1 MAFHLPRQALLSATA
16 LALTAMGSAGAFADD
31 TDRLASIE
39 KQIKALQAELRHV
52 KAESAERDRQLKA
65 AQAAAMHAPPPP
77 VSTMPVIPP
86 GYALVPATP
95 GSTPGSVVL
104 AKAVAPPEKKLPI
117 GTFQVGAVNVTLGG
131 FIEGASIYRSRN
143 EVTDITS
150 NWTTGIPFR
159 NSQLYHE
166 PEFRETERR
175 TTFQGLADAH
185 PDEVTDIEAF
195 LQADFQGGAPTSN
208 SNESNSFVPR
218 ITQGWAEYTRSDLGV
233 TVLAGQS
240 WSLLTMNQVGINPL
254 RVNNPPTID
263 GGYVPGFDWTRQPQ
277 FRVGKSF
284 DNDTY
289 WLALSIENPQTTY
302 SNTSIPSSLDSTLN
316 VSNPGIG
323 GLGTGSNSG
332 TSVCTAVTTTTTTT
346 TTGGAKP
353 VSKSTSTSTC
363 TTANVAS
370 LASYSN
376 NIAPD
381 AIIKATA
388 DYPWAHLEGYGLGR
402 VFNDRLSQTGTGQSN
417 TVLGGGAGAAALIHV
432 IPKLVDF
439 QISGLAGYGIGR
451 YGTVQLPDATIGPD
465 GKPQPLREWMALAG
479 IIAHATPQLD
489 LYGFLGSDQT
499 NAAYFNTYSKGKVS
513 KSYGFGNPLYPNTT
527 CNVELGASADCTG
540 TTKAVTQGTV
550 GAWWKFLKGSYGTMQ
565 VGAQYSYT
573 RRMAFQGVGPTP
585 KSDENMV
592 FLAFRYYPFQ

>member
-131 FIEGASIYRSRN
+131 FLEGASIYRSRN

-166 PEFRETERR
+166 PEVRESARR
-175 TTFQGLADAH
+175 STVQALADAR
-185 PDEVTDIEAF
+185 PDEVTDIEGF
-195 LQADFQGGAPTSN
+195 VQADFQGGAPTSN
-208 SNESNSFVPR
+208 SNESNAFIPR
-218 ITQGWAEYTRSDLGV
+218 LLQGWAEYTRSDLGV

-254 RVNNPPTID
+254 RVNNPQTID
-263 GGYVPGFDWTRQPQ
+263 GGYVPGFDWTRTPQ

-289 WLALSIENPQTTY
+289 WLALSIENPQTVY
-302 SNTSIPSSLDSTLN
+302 ANTSIPSTLGTLN
-316 VSNPGIG
+316 ITNPGIG
-323 GLGTGSNSG
+323 ALGTGSNSG

-353 VSKSTSTSTC
+353 VSKSTSTSSC

-370 LASYSN
+370 QASYSN
-376 NIAPD
+376 NLAPD

-417 TVLGGGAGAAALIHV
+417 TVFGGGAGAAALFHV
-432 IPKLVDF
+432 VPKFVDV

-465 GKPQPLREWMALAG
+465 GKPVPLREWMALAG

-499 NAAYFNTYSKGKVS
+499 NAAYFNTYTKGKVS

>member
-1 MAFHLPRQALLSATA
+1 MSLQFPRQALLCASA
-16 LALTAMGSAGAFADD
+16 LALTAMGSAGARADD

-65 AQAAAMHAPPPP
+65 AQAAAMHAPPP
-77 VSTMPVIPP
+77 VATMPVIPP
-86 GYALVPATP
+86 GYALVPAAP

-104 AKAVAPPEKKLPI
+104 AKAVPPPEKKLPI

-131 FIEGASIYRSRN
+131 FLEGASIYRSRN

-150 NWTTGIPFR
+150 NWTTGIPLR

-166 PEFRETERR
+166 PEFRESARR
-175 TTFQGLADAH
+175 STVQALADAR

-195 LQADFQGGAPTSN
+195 VQADFQGGAPTSN
-208 SNESNSFVPR
+208 SNEANAFIPR
-218 ITQGWAEYTRSDLGV
+218 LLQGWGEYTRNDLGV

-254 RVNNPPTID
+254 RVNNPQTID
-263 GGYVPGFDWTRQPQ
+263 GGYVPGFDWTRTPQ

-289 WLALSIENPQTTY
+289 WLALSVENPQTTY
-302 SNTSIPSSLDSTLN
+302 ANTSLPSTLGTLN
-316 VSNPGIG
+316 ITNPGIG
-323 GLGTGSNSG
+323 ALGTGSNSA

-370 LASYSN
+370 QASYSN

-402 VFNDRLSQTGTGQSN
+402 VFNDRLSQTGTGESN
-417 TVLGGGAGAAALIHV
+417 TVFGGGAGAAALFHV
-432 IPKLVDF
+432 VPKLLDF
-439 QISGLAGYGIGR
+439 QVSGLAGVGIGR

-465 GKPQPLREWMALAG
+465 GKPVPLREWMALAG
-479 IIAHATPQLD
+479 IISHVTPQLD

-499 NAAYFNTYSKGKVS
+499 NAAYFNTYTKGKVS
-513 KSYGFGNPLYPNTT
+513 KSYGFGNPLYVNTT
-527 CNVELGASADCTG
+527 CNVELGAAADCTG

-585 KSDENMV
+585 QSDDNMV

>member
-1 MAFHLPRQALLSATA
+1 MAFHLPRQALLCATA
-16 LALTAMGSAGAFADD
+16 LALTAIGSAGALADD

-39 KQIKALQAELRHV
+39 KQIKALQAELRRV

-65 AQAAAMHAPPPP
+65 ATSHVVAAPP

-86 GYALVPATP
+86 GFALVPTAP

-104 AKAVAPPEKKLPI
+104 VRPEAPPPEKKLPI
-117 GTFQVGAVNVTLGG
+117 GTFKVGAVNVTLGG

-166 PEFRETERR
+166 PEFRESERR
-175 TTFQGLADAH
+175 STIQGLADAH
-185 PDEVTDIEAF
+185 PDEVTDLQAF
-195 LQADFQGGAPTSN
+195 IQADFQGGAPTSN
-208 SNESNSFVPR
+208 SNQSNGFIPR
-218 ITQGWAEYTRSDLGV
+218 ITQGWADYNRSDLGL
-233 TVLAGQS
+233 TVLAGQA

-254 RVNNPPTID
+254 RVNNPQTID
-263 GGYVPGFDWTRQPQ
+263 GGYVPGFDWTRTPQ

-284 DNDTY
+284 DSDTY

-302 SNTSIPSSLDSTLN
+302 SNTSIPSTLGTLN

-346 TTGGAKP
+346 TTGGTKP

-370 LASYSN
+370 QASYSN

-381 AIIKATA
+381 LIIKATA

-417 TVLGGGAGAAALIHV
+417 TVLGGGAGAAALFHV
-432 IPKLVDF
+432 VPKMVDF
-439 QISGLAGYGIGR
+439 QVSGLAGVGIGR
-451 YGTVQLPDATIGPD
+451 YGTTGLPDATVGPD
-465 GKPQPLREWMALAG
+465 GKPVPLREWMALAG
-479 IIAHATPQLD
+479 LIVHATPQLD

-499 NAAYFNTYSKGKVS
+499 NAAYFNTYSKGKVT
-513 KSYGFGNPLYPNTT
+513 KSYGFGNPLYLNTS
-527 CNVELGASADCTG
+527 CDVELGSSADCTG
-540 TTKAVTQGTV
+540 TTKAVTQGTI

-585 KSDENMV
+585 QTDDNMV

>member
-1 MAFHLPRQALLSATA
+1 MSLQFPRQALLCATA
-16 LALTAMGSAGAFADD
+16 LALSSLGSAGAWADD
-31 TDRLASIE
+31 TDRLAAIE

-52 KAESAERDRQLKA
+52 KQESAERDRQLKA
-65 AQAAAMHAPPPP
+65 AQAAAAHMAVPPPAA
-77 VSTMPVIPP
+77 MPMIPP
-86 GYALVPATP
+86 GYALVPAAP

-104 AKAVAPPEKKLPI
+104 AKAVPPPEKKLPI

-175 TTFQGLADAH
+175 STIQGLADAH
-185 PDEVTDIEAF
+185 PDDATDIEAF

-208 SNESNSFVPR
+208 SNQSNGFVPR
-218 ITQGWAEYTRSDLGV
+218 ITQGWAEYNRTDLGV
-233 TVLAGQS
+233 TVLAGQA

-263 GGYVPGFDWTRQPQ
+263 GGYVPGFNWTRQPS
-277 FRVGKSF
+277 FRIGKSF

-302 SNTSIPSSLDSTLN
+302 SNTSIPSTLGTLN

-332 TSVCTAVTTTTTTT
+332 TTVVTGVTTTTTGGKTTTTTTT
-346 TTGGAKP
+346 A
-353 VSKSTSTSTC
+353 S
-363 TTANVAS
+363 VAS
-370 LASYSN
+370 QAAYSN

-381 AIIKATA
+381 GIIKATA
-388 DYPWAHLEGYGLGR
+388 DYPWAHLEGYGIGR
-402 VFNDRLSQTGTGQSN
+402 VFNDRLSQTGTGESN
-417 TVLGGGAGAAALIHV
+417 TVFGGGGGAAALFHV
-432 IPKLVDF
+432 VPKLLDF
-439 QISGLAGYGIGR
+439 QVSGLAGVGIGR
-451 YGTVQLPDATIGPD
+451 YGTVGLPDATIGPD
-465 GKPQPLREWMALAG
+465 GKPVPLREWMALAG
-479 IIAHATPQLD
+479 IMSHPTPQID
-489 LYGFLGSDQT
+489 LYAYIGSDQT
-499 NAAYFNTYSKGKVS
+499 NASYWNTYSKGKVS
-513 KSYGFGNPLYPNTT
+513 KAYGFGNPLYVNTS
-527 CNVELGASADCTG
+527 CNVELGSSADCTG

-585 KSDENMV
+585 QTDDNMV

>member
-1 MAFHLPRQALLSATA
+1 LQFPRQALLCATA
-16 LALTAMGSAGAFADD
+16 LALTSIGSAGAWADD

-65 AQAAAMHAPPPP
+65 AQSAAMHAPAP
-77 VSTMPVIPP
+77 VAAMPVIPP
-86 GYALVPATP
+86 GYALVPAAP

-104 AKAVAPPEKKLPI
+104 AKAVPPPEKKLPI

-131 FIEGASIYRSRN
+131 FLEGAAIYRSRN

-150 NWTTGIPFR
+150 NWTTGIPLR

-166 PEFRETERR
+166 PEFRQSERR
-175 TTFQGLADAH
+175 STVQALADAH
-185 PDEVTDIEAF
+185 PDEVTDLEGF
-195 LQADFQGGAPTSN
+195 VQADFQGAAPTSN

-218 ITQGWAEYTRSDLGV
+218 ITQGWGEYVRSDLGLM
-233 TVLAGQS
+233 VLAGQS

-263 GGYVPGFDWTRQPQ
+263 GGYVPGFDWTRTPQ

-289 WLALSIENPQTTY
+289 WLALSIENPATTY
-302 SNTSIPSSLDSTLN
+302 ANTSIPSTLGTLN
-316 VSNPGIG
+316 ITNPGIG
-323 GLGTGSNSG
+323 GLGSGSNSG

-353 VSKSTSTSTC
+353 VSKSTSTSSC

-370 LASYSN
+370 QATYSN
-376 NIAPD
+376 NLAPD

-417 TVLGGGAGAAALIHV
+417 TVFGGGAGADALIHV
-432 IPKLVDF
+432 IPKMVDF
-439 QISGLAGYGIGR
+439 QISGLAGVGIGR

-465 GKPQPLREWMALAG
+465 GKPVPLREWMALAG

-489 LYGFLGSDQT
+489 LYGFLGTDQT
-499 NAAYFNTYSKGKVS
+499 NAASFNTYSKGKVS

-585 KSDENMV
+585 QTDDNMV